1 MMTDTPHT
9 PARTR
14 QKSIKRRIVVL
25 ISALVISAIL
35 VITLMA
41 TAQTYQQMRQQ
52 TELYFTNQAMSIY
65 DRIDQ
70 RIGYL
75 SENTQL
81 LTQNELMVNALTDA
95 EGRQRYLPPLIN
107 NFMNGKD
114 VISLNLLD
122 YDGQPIFQTRED
134 LPSYNDS
141 NQLRM
146 ALAMTKA
153 SVYIENNRLLVIAPI
168 EYYRTTQG
176 ALVVEFDLAAII
188 ERNLLP
194 SDYSYTRIKQ
204 SDRLLFSQDHDANMR
219 YRYLSYAQPAVL
231 DQMSFMQQLG
241 VSVEIGIE
249 ERFFFQAIFQAM
261 LKVLLIGLL
270 LLIITLYAAY
280 WIADSIVQ
288 PVLELLNRVK
298 ASSANKEV
306 LCSPLGT
313 HDELEDLARAFDER
327 TLNLQHQAEHD
338 ALTQLPNRVLFIDRL
353 DQAIQLSKRFK
364 HQLAVLF
371 IDLDRFKEVND
382 SFGHDMG
389 DALILSVAQRI
400 QSSLSSAD
408 SVARFGG
415 DEFVV
420 LINQVDDETR
430 LLQSVQAIL
439 ELFKQPFTIRD
450 LQLFTTCSI
459 GIATYPDSGNG
470 VSGLLKNADAAM
482 YKAKQ
487 NGRNT
492 YEFYNQS
499 MTQKAYERVNLE
511 RELRKAI
518 QENEFE
524 VYYQPQLDMSEHKVV
539 GLEALIRWNHP
550 KKGLVPPDVFIPFA
564 EETGL
569 IVEMDR
575 WMMQT
580 AMLQVKQWL
589 DAGLQPGVLSLN
601 LSMVQLNHLDFMDTV
616 REKVQQANFPTSAL
630 MFEITETQIMRN
642 PDQVTVTLK
651 QLKNLGVSIAIDD
664 FGTGHS
670 SLAYLKRLPIDKL
683 KIDQSFVKDIPLDKE
698 NVELVKAIINIAKS
712 LSLSVIAEGV
722 ETQDQAEMLLKNGCL
737 QAQGYLYAKP
747 MKKTELAAFLK
758 LQKSV

>member
-1 MMTDTPHT
+1 MTESIQP
-9 PARTR
+9 PVRTR

-25 ISALVISAIL
+25 ISTLVISAIL

-41 TAQTYQQMRQQ
+41 TALTYQQMKRQ
-52 TELYFTNQAMSIY
+52 TEIYFTNQAMTIH

-75 SENTQL
+75 SENAQL

-95 EGRQRYLPPLIN
+95 EGRQRYLPPLVN
-107 NFMNGKD
+107 NFMEGKD
-114 VISLNLLD
+114 VISLNLVD
-122 YDGQPIFQTRED
+122 YDGQPIFQTGAEIPR
-134 LPSYNDS
+134 YNES
-141 NQLRM
+141 TQLRM

-153 SVYIENNRLLVIAPI
+153 SVYIENRRLLVIAPI
-168 EYYRTTQG
+168 EYYSTTQG
-176 ALVVEFDLAAII
+176 ALVIEFDLAAII
-188 ERNLLP
+188 ERSLLP
-194 SDYSYTRIKQ
+194 SDYSYTRLMQ
-204 SDRLLFSQDHDANMR
+204 NNVELFSQAFELR
-219 YRYLSYAQPAVL
+219 SAYRYLRYIPDDSTGV
-231 DQMSFMQQLG
+231 MSQLG
-241 VSVEIGIE
+241 LSVELGVE
-249 ERFFFQAIFQAM
+249 EQFFFRSILDAM

-270 LLIITLYAAY
+270 LLVITLYAAY

-288 PVLELLNRVK
+288 PVLELLSRVK
-298 ASSANKEV
+298 ASSSNKEV

-338 ALTQLPNRVLFIDRL
+338 SLTQLPNRVLFIDRL

-389 DALILSVAQRI
+389 DELILSVAKRI
-400 QSSLSSAD
+400 EMSLSSAD

-420 LINQVDDETR
+420 LINQVDDENR

-439 ELFKQPFTIRD
+439 ELFKQPFNIREF
-450 LQLFTTCSI
+450 QLFTTCSI
-459 GIATYPDSGNG
+459 GIATYPDSGDG

-518 QENEFE
+518 QQNEFE
-524 VYYQPQLDMSEHKVV
+524 VYYQPQIDMSTQKIV

-550 KKGLVPPDVFIPFA
+550 EKGLVPPDVFIPFA

-575 WMMQT
+575 WMMGA
-580 AMLQVKQWL
+580 AMIQVKEWIARDL
-589 DAGLQPGVLSLN
+589 APGILSLN
-601 LSMVQLNHLDFMDTV
+601 LSMVQLNHLDFIDTV
-616 REKVQQANFPTSAL
+616 SAKIEQTAFPTHQL

-642 PDQVTVTLK
+642 PEHATGTLK
-651 QLKNLGVSIAIDD
+651 QLKMLGVAIAIDD

-670 SLAYLKRLPIDKL
+670 SLVYLKRLPIDKL
-683 KIDQSFVKDIPLDKE
+683 KIDQSFVKEIPADKE
-698 NVELVKAIINIAKS
+698 DVELVKAVINIAKS
-712 LSLSVIAEGV
+712 LGLSVIAEGV
-722 ETQDQAEMLLKNGCL
+722 ETQAQVDMLLANGCE
-737 QAQGYLYAKP
+737 QGQGYLFAKP
-747 MKKTELAAFLK
+747 MPKTQIERLLLK
-758 LQKSV
+758 AKYP